1 VAARS
6 LFRTETEQAR
16 ATSWLGRI
24 VLVRPLSFT
33 FICAAALVITLSL
46 GAFFCVGEYTRKA
59 RVTGVLAPTQGVMRV
74 VAPQAGIALKVH
86 AREGERVQIDAPL
99 FAIADTRA
107 NRARIE
113 VGALLEANLE
123 ARRRAL
129 RSQRAHV
136 LAALES
142 EQAGLVQRQR
152 GLARELEQ
160 IDTEIDAHAD
170 RLALASQGLARA
182 RRLEDVG
189 FLSTAAREREEEA
202 AFEQASRV
210 ESARRTRLSLAREG
224 AALEH
229 AMTTARFRAR
239 AQLATIDLQRA
250 ALDQEQAERDA
261 QFNATLVAPISGV
274 VGTVLVEPGQVVTAG
289 MTLATLIPADATLEA
304 HLYTPSRSIGFV
316 RDGQQVLLRY
326 LAYPHQKFGS
336 HRARVVG
343 VSKNPLSPGE
353 LGFTPADGSR
363 EPLYR
368 IKAVLDAQTISAYG
382 RPEPL
387 QAGMQVEADVL
398 LDRRRLVEW
407 IFEPLLS
414 LAGRA

>member
-1 VAARS
+1 M
-6 LFRTETEQAR
+6 T
-16 ATSWLGRI
+16 G
-24 VLVRPLSFT
+24 
-33 FICAAALVITLSL
+33 AALAITFSL
-46 GAFFCVGEYTRKA
+46 GAFFCLGEYTRKA
-59 RVTGVLAPTQGVMRV
+59 RVNGVLAPAQGVMRI
-74 VAPQAGIALKVH
+74 VAPQAGVALKVLAH
-86 AREGERVQIDAPL
+86 EGERVPIDAPL
-99 FAIADTRA
+99 FVIADTRA

-113 VGALLEANLE
+113 VGAVLQGSLE

-129 RSQRAHV
+129 RSQREHV

-142 EQAGLVQRQR
+142 EQAALGQRQR
-152 GLARELEQ
+152 GLARELEL
-160 IDTEIDAHAD
+160 IEGEIDAQRG
-170 RLALASQGLARA
+170 RLALAGRGLERA
-182 RRLEDVG
+182 RRLEDIG

-202 AFEQASRV
+202 SLEQVSRV
-210 ESARRTRLSLAREG
+210 ETARRARLSLSRES
-224 AALEH
+224 ASLEH
-229 AMTTARFRAR
+229 EIATARSR
-239 AQLATIDLQRA
+239 AQAQVAAIDLQRA

-274 VGTVLVEPGQVVTAG
+274 VGTVLVEPGQVVAAG
-289 MTLATLIPADATLEA
+289 TTLATLIASDARLEA

-316 RDGQQVLLRY
+316 RDGQAVLLRY

-336 HRARVVG
+336 HRARVTA
-343 VSKNPLSPGE
+343 VSKNPLPPGD

-368 IKAVLDAQTISAYG
+368 IKAVLEAQTISAYG

-387 QAGMQVEADVL
+387 QPGMQVEADVQ
-398 LDRRRLVEW
+398 LDRRRLIEW

>member
-1 VAARS
+1 MPP
-6 LFRTETEQAR
+6 LFRTESENAR

-24 VLVRPLSFT
+24 VVIRPLSFT
-33 FICAAALVITLSL
+33 FMSGAALVITLSL
-46 GAFFCVGEYTRKA
+46 GTFFCLGEYTRKA
-59 RVTGVLAPTQGVMRV
+59 RVNGVLAPAQGMMRV
-74 VAPQAGIALKVH
+74 VAPQAGVALKVH
-86 AREGERVQIDAPL
+86 AREGERVPIDAPL
-99 FAIADTRA
+99 FVIADTRA

-113 VGALLEANLE
+113 VGAVLEASLE

-129 RSQRAHV
+129 RSQREHV

-142 EQAGLVQRQR
+142 EQAALGQRQR
-152 GLARELEQ
+152 GLARELELIESEVEAQ
-160 IDTEIDAHAD
+160 RG
-170 RLALASQGLARA
+170 RLALAGHGLDRA
-182 RRLEDVG
+182 RRLEDIG

-202 AFEQASRV
+202 SLEQTSRV
-210 ESARRTRLSLAREG
+210 EAARRTRLSLSRES
-224 AALEH
+224 AALGHEI
-229 AMTTARFRAR
+229 ATARSRAQ

-274 VGTVLVEPGQVVTAG
+274 IGAVLVEPGQVVAAG
-289 MTLATLIPADATLEA
+289 TTLATLIPSDARLEA
-304 HLYTPSRSIGFV
+304 HLYTPSRSMGFV
-316 RDGQQVLLRY
+316 RDGQVVLLRY

-336 HRARVVG
+336 QRARVAV
-343 VSKNPLSPGE
+343 VSKNPLPPGD
-353 LGFTPADGSR
+353 LGFTPPDGSR

-368 IKAVLDAQTISAYG
+368 IKAVLDAQSINAYG

-398 LDRRRLVEW
+398 LDRRRLIEW